1 MTTVK
6 IPYRFKKEL
15 AKKCA
20 RHSER
25 CQDSVRVMRW
35 GGDYDLEGVI
45 IWTMLLGG
53 KSLIESYG
61 VGFVAGVW
69 EIPCLATLC
78 HR

>member
-1 MTTVK
+1 
-6 IPYRFKKEL
+6 
-15 AKKCA
+15 
-20 RHSER
+20 
-25 CQDSVRVMRW
+25 MRW